1 MFCLWEVWLC
11 FYYIYAL
18 LLRHFILLFDFCNLF
33 KKIASEDAALTLWQ
47 KMMSDEQVMT
57 FPPFLTRRKYKS
69 AKYLQNQSNFLF
81 IYGKLEWLWPA
92 KLVLIKLLQSISR
105 HILCFCYL
113 SFFRCF
119 SHWIKAKYQTANETP
134 CSPFFFKVTTKKF
147 SVEIQWL
154 VIGF

>member
-33 KKIASEDAALTLWQ
+33 EKKIASEDAALTLWQ

-69 AKYLQNQSNFLF
+69 SKYHQNQSNFLF
-81 IYGKLEWLWPA
+81 IYEKLEWLWPFCKNLSKMFDQQ
-92 KLVLIKLLQSISR
+92 KLFWLRNFVIEGVACQPPSSLRRLQATPP
-105 HILCFCYL
+105 L
-113 SFFRCF
+113 
-119 SHWIKAKYQTANETP
+119 QTSLALDP
-134 CSPFFFKVTTKKF
+134 M
-147 SVEIQWL
+147 
-154 VIGF
+154 